1 MQVVSVNAVDV
12 TFKGLEPTTL
22 QEEFT
27 PYAHLLS
34 GQREPMDGW

>member
-12 TFKGLEPTTL
+12 TFKGLEPTTF